1 MTGVS
6 VTRLAGKQL
15 RCRAGRHQLITD
27 RKPQDG
33 GSDAGCTSGELL
45 LAAIGSCAAGSLR
58 SYLET
63 LGCAA
68 ADFALAVDF
77 RPSAAAGARDSIL
90 IEVSLPAELPAP
102 GPDAIKEAVLSGGVV
117 SRLRLGST
125 VEVVLSPRPAQFEHE
140 VQVHA

>member
-33 GSDAGCTSGELL
+33 GTDAGCTSGELL
-45 LAAIGSCAAGSLR
+45 LLAIGSCAAGSLR
-58 SYLET
+58 SYFET
-63 LGCAA
+63 RGCPA
-68 ADFALAVDF
+68 ADFSLAVDF
-77 RPSAAAGARDSIL
+77 KPSATGARDSIV
-90 IEVSLPAELPAP
+90 IEVSLPAGLPAQE
-102 GPDAIKEAVLSGGVV
+102 PDAVKQAVLSGGVV

-125 VEVVLSPRPAQFEHE
+125 VEIVLVRRPAQ
-140 VQVHA
+140 VRT

>member
-6 VTRLAGKQL
+6 VTRLSGKQL
-15 RCRAGRHQLITD
+15 RCRAGRHQLVTD

-33 GSDAGCTSGELL
+33 GTDAGCTSGELL

-63 LGCAA
+63 LGYPA
-68 ADFALAVDF
+68 ADFSLAVAF
-77 RPSAAAGARDSIL
+77 RPSTAGVRDSIE
-90 IEVSLPAELPAP
+90 INVSLPAGLPAP
-102 GPDAIKEAVLSGGVV
+102 EPDAIEEAVLSGGVV

-125 VEVVLSPRPAQFEHE
+125 IEVVLLRRSE
-140 VQVHA
+140 QVRT